1 MGVERQGVG
10 IRQFLDPVVQR
21 FEYGR
26 VLPSE
31 PEDLSQMR
39 AGMGEQAPQSAGRR
53 NGAVSIRTE
62 CRSGTR
68 GG

>member
-1 MGVERQGVG
+1 MGVERHGVG

-31 PEDLSQMR
+31 PEDLSQM
-39 AGMGEQAPQSAGRR
+39 
-53 NGAVSIRTE
+53 
-62 CRSGTR
+62 
-68 GG
+68 